1 MSSQLLSGGV
11 SISHSAASNSA
22 NPWTAANQAPLSMEL
37 SRQEHQNGQ
46 PFPSPGDLPDPG
58 IEPRSPSLQ
67 ADSLPAEPPEKPK
80 LSGKSEKK
88 KKNLLSLKYLLAD
101 IAMQIL
107 AHSSPE
113 CSEHSNYSLVNGNIA
128 IFFNAHDLSKRK
140 QN

>member
-58 IEPRSPSLQ
+58 IEPRSPASQVDFSLSHQ
-67 ADSLPAEPPEKPK
+67 RSLSSLVKV
-80 LSGKSEKK
+80 KK